1 MIKQSLSSIEL
12 PLEPAR
18 VLLYIGHRHR
28 RGNHKKVHNHM
39 KLSCGTNQSAFSVF
53 TGVSLF
59 VRRTAGRRKRR
70 RKSGAGDA
78 ANGWHCMTKVSKM
91 ISSNRARW
99 SLIVALITAV
109 TVPPSTAQVPANV
122 RDVGATSLM
131 ILYRCLP
138 DKRPALRSYM
148 EQHEI
153 PRLRKMI
160 TSGAIANEKVLFS
173 RYVDTDNWDMLV
185 LLDFPSPAKAA
196 QWQAQEREN
205 PAGLDQYA
213 LKLISAIA
221 TYPLDLMQ
229 SAAATT
235 STEKPVYLILPYDYT
250 VSPDEYIAYLRD
262 YVRPQ
267 AAGWIEEGVLESYK
281 MFIGRD
287 AGGRPWSSILL
298 LEYKNDEALGQR
310 AAVIARVRA
319 KLRADPS
326 WKAISDRKQSVRVE
340 RAAILADE
348 LK

>member
-1 MIKQSLSSIEL
+1 
-12 PLEPAR
+12 
-18 VLLYIGHRHR
+18 
-28 RGNHKKVHNHM
+28 
-39 KLSCGTNQSAFSVF
+39 
-53 TGVSLF
+53 
-59 VRRTAGRRKRR
+59 
-70 RKSGAGDA
+70 
-78 ANGWHCMTKVSKM
+78 
-91 ISSNRARW
+91 
-99 SLIVALITAV
+99 
-109 TVPPSTAQVPANV
+109 
-122 RDVGATSLM
+122 
-131 ILYRCLP
+131 
-138 DKRPALRSYM
+138 M

-213 LKLISAIA
+213 LKLISAIS

-298 LEYKNDEALGQR
+298 LEYKSDEALGQR

>member
-1 MIKQSLSSIEL
+1 MIKQLLSSVEL
-12 PLEPAR
+12 PLELVT
-18 VLLYIGHRHR
+18 VLLYIGHRDRCITH
-28 RGNHKKVHNHM
+28 NKVHNHM
-39 KLSCGTNQSAFSVF
+39 KLSYGTKQSALLLF
-53 TGVSLF
+53 TGVFLF
-59 VRRTAGRRKRR
+59 IRRAARLRKRM
-70 RKSGAGDA
+70 KINAGDA
-78 ANGWHCMTKVSKM
+78 ANGRHCMNEVSKM

-99 SLIVALITAV
+99 SLTAALITAV
-109 TVPPSTAQVPANV
+109 AVSPSTAQVPANV
-122 RDVGATSLM
+122 RDVGTTSLM
-131 ILYRCLP
+131 ILYRCSP
-138 DKRPALRSYM
+138 DKRPVLRSYM
-148 EQHEI
+148 EQHGI

-185 LLDFPSPAKAA
+185 LLDFPSPSKAA
-196 QWQAQEREN
+196 QWQAQERDS

-213 LKLISAIA
+213 LKLITAIS

-229 SAAATT
+229 SAAATAPA
-235 STEKPVYLILPYDYT
+235 EKPVYLVLPYDYT

-267 AAGWIEEGVLESYK
+267 AAGWIDEGVLESYK

-298 LEYKNDEALGQR
+298 LEYKSDETLGQR
-310 AAVIARVRA
+310 AAVIAKVRA